1 MRSTIGHWHR
11 PSRLSRV
18 SSAVFESWVCL
29 ALAAAS
35 SASSALPSGTA
46 AAAAAALSS
55 ATTAEPAKPSADEAA
70 VADAVPA
77 PELPSEGSA
86 DHGGWRLLV
95 RSGGGT
101 VTAVPY

>member
-1 MRSTIGHWHR
+1 MRSTSGHWHQ